1 MKNFKNQNKG
11 FYTDLLI
18 TNGIALASELENS
31 TKAELISMC
40 VKHGLDT
47 VEEDDISTDLL
58 EEDDIFNDLLE
69 TVGIQTHTATNGSK
83 YTTLSLPLV
92 EIKNNGALFLFA
104 YQTGKVAVTGDL
116 AMYKAF
122 KAGSVAIGDMFAFN
136 YSNADSFKLLNP
148 SAGIFVANN
157 SKENPSNGA
166 INKTLSPVLMQS
178 VLESSERK
186 DAIKLLVLDTAD
198 KTQMPIATIR
208 KQLRELQ
215 SGNIVDLLKQGL
227 KTI

>member
-40 VKHGLDT
+40 VEHSLDA
-47 VEEDDISTDLL
+47 VEEDIFETELL
-58 EEDDIFNDLLE
+58 K
-69 TVGIQTHTATNGSK
+69 TVGIQTHTATNGSS

-122 KAGSVAIGDMFAFN
+122 KAGSVAIGDTFAFN

-148 SAGIFVANN
+148 QAGIFVANN
-157 SKENPSNGA
+157 SKENPSNGS

-178 VLESSERK
+178 VLESSARK
-186 DAIKLLVLDTAD
+186 DAVKLLVLDTAD

-208 KQLRELQ
+208 KQLRDLQ

>member
-18 TNGIALASELENS
+18 TNGIALASELDNS

-40 VKHGLDT
+40 VTHGLDT
-47 VEEDDISTDLL
+47 VEEDIFTDL
-58 EEDDIFNDLLE
+58 LLE

-122 KAGSVAIGDMFAFN
+122 KAGTVAIGDMFAFN

-148 SAGIFVANN
+148 SAGIYVANN
-157 SKENPSNGA
+157 SQQNPSNGA

-186 DAIKLLVLDTAD
+186 DAIKLLVLETAD
-198 KTQMPIATIR
+198 KTQLPIATIR

-215 SGNIVDLLKQGL
+215 SGNVVDLLKQGL

>member
-40 VKHGLDT
+40 VEHSLNT
-47 VEEDDISTDLL
+47 VKEED
-58 EEDDIFNDLLE
+58 IFTNLLE
-69 TVGIQTHTATNGSK
+69 TVGIQTHTATNGSS

-122 KAGSVAIGDMFAFN
+122 KNGSVAIGDMFAFN

-148 SAGIFVANN
+148 SAGIYVANN

>member
-18 TNGIALASELENS
+18 TNSIALASELENS

-40 VKHGLDT
+40 VEHGLDT
-47 VEEDDISTDLL
+47 VEEEDIFTDL
-58 EEDDIFNDLLE
+58 LLE
-69 TVGIQTHTATNGSK
+69 TVGIQRHTATNGSI
-83 YTTLSLPLV
+83 YTTLSLPLL

-104 YQTGKVAVTGDL
+104 YQAGKVAVTGDL

-122 KAGSVAIGDMFAFN
+122 KAGSVTIGDMFAFN
-136 YSNADSFKLLNP
+136 YSDADSFKLLNP
-148 SAGIFVANN
+148 SAGIYVANN
-157 SKENPSNGA
+157 SQQNPSNGA

-178 VLESSERK
+178 VLESSKRK

>member
-18 TNGIALASELENS
+18 TNGIALASELES
-31 TKAELISMC
+31 SSKAELISMC
-40 VKHGLDT
+40 VTHGLDT
-47 VEEDDISTDLL
+47 VEEDIFTDLL
-58 EEDDIFNDLLE
+58 Q
-69 TVGIQTHTATNGSK
+69 TVGLTTHTATNGSK

-122 KAGSVAIGDMFAFN
+122 KAGTVKIGDMFAFN

-148 SAGIFVANN
+148 SAGIYVANN
-157 SKENPSNGA
+157 SQQNPSNGA

-186 DAIKLLVLDTAD
+186 DAIKLLVLETAD
-198 KTQMPIATIR
+198 KTQLPIATIR

-215 SGNIVDLLKQGL
+215 SGNVVDLLKQGL